1 MKATLQFNR
10 PLRFNSP
17 RNVRQIVSHTSCS
30 SQSRKRLQQVEGG
43 RILSRQI
50 LPSRTAAGDPQIP
63 SRTRRLSYQGR
74 PPRLLARSFGS
85 NGSIF
90 DH

>member
-1 MKATLQFNR
+1 MKASLQSNR

-30 SQSRKRLQQVEGG
+30 SQSRKRLQQVEGDG
-43 RILSRQI
+43 YS
-50 LPSRTAAGDPQIP
+50 AGKSFHLAPLRAIHKIP
-63 SRTRRLSYQGR
+63 SRTRRLSDQGR
-74 PPRLLARSFGS
+74 PPRLPARSFGS